1 MVALVTLPLITTD
14 ELEFLTVIEPP
25 EQVQFH

>member
-1 MVALVTLPLITTD
+1 MVALVNFPLIAT
-14 ELEFLTVIEPP
+14 EPLEFLMVIEPP